1 MPIYWKKHL
10 KMEKG
15 KHQTFGAQLAQKYLA
30 NHMRSNEDPETIDRE
45 VCNLCTK
52 TFANKYILKKNK
64 ISEVIKTREV
74 STCKICL

>member
-45 VCNLCTK
+45 VCNLCT
-52 TFANKYILKKNK
+52 
-64 ISEVIKTREV
+64 
-74 STCKICL
+74 